1 MADEYDDA
9 DGGPAEAFEQLRG
22 EVSLLRDDIAALV
35 VRVSEIPDYEPT
47 LVRTEQ
53 KLGGIE
59 RRMEAIHKSP
69 MFALTPEQMSKEIVS
84 AALYARRE
92 DQRLITEAVAG
103 IDRVARDMG
112 NRVGVARHGDEQNRW
127 LLWTGLGCLV
137 LGLVFYAV
145 LAGPLARAMPASWQW
160 PEHMAMRVLGE
171 PTTFDA
177 GQHLMRAAN
186 ADGWRAVVFAAN
198 LVKDNSDALGA
209 CRKSATKAKKSV
221 RCTIE
226 VKAAE

>member
-1 MADEYDDA
+1 MADEYADDA
-9 DGGPAEAFEQLRG
+9 GGDPAEAFDRLRG
-22 EVSLLRDDIAALV
+22 EVSLARDDIAVLMARPSV
-35 VRVSEIPDYEPT
+35 PDYEPT
-47 LVRTEQ
+47 LVRTEEV
-53 KLGGIE
+53 LGVLARRIE
-59 RRMEAIHKSP
+59 AMHKSP
-69 MFALTPEQMSKEIVS
+69 IFALTPEQMSKEIVS

-112 NRVGVARHGDEQNRW
+112 NRVGAARLRDEQNRW

-137 LGLVFYAV
+137 LGLVLYAV

-186 ADGWRAVVFAAN
+186 ADGWRAIVFSAN
-198 LVKDNSDALGA
+198 LVKDNRDALGA
-209 CRKSATKAKKSV
+209 CRKSATKAKKPV